1 MKQKSKLVGLLF
13 LMSLLAAC
21 VYQPTPTPV
30 PQIPDDSLITQ
41 SPCAPPCWQGLT
53 PGESTWSEATN
64 FLMNNPLVKGN
75 VEKPYDS
82 AKGYHLWWWAS
93 ETQDPL
99 RANDI
104 DSDKND
110 HITYISLSPNT
121 NITIGEVI
129 QVYGLP
135 TYVTMGFQYPPP
147 DSLIPGPEG
156 VGFDALYTKYGFRV
170 RWLEE
175 TQLTARPFSFCPSVE
190 AILNT
195 VDYYDPQRL
204 DAEWNQVID
213 YVPPEG
219 ALKFEGKDFVT
230 ENDGKIELK
239 CVTFK

>member
-1 MKQKSKLVGLLF
+1 MF
-13 LMSLLAAC
+13 LLAAC
-21 VYQPTPTPV
+21 VYRPTPTPTPKV
-30 PQIPDDSLITQ
+30 PDNSLITQ

-53 PGESTWSEATN
+53 PGKSSRSDVMQ
-64 FLMNNPLVKGN
+64 FLMNNPLVNGN
-75 VEKPYDS
+75 IGEQHDPV
-82 AKGYHLWWWAS
+82 GYQLWWWADEAQS
-93 ETQDPL
+93 SRT
-99 RANDI
+99 NDI
-104 DSDKND
+104 DYAKDGFVA
-110 HITYISLSPNT
+110 HISLNLNT

-135 TYVTMGFQYPPP
+135 TYVTMGLQYPPP

-175 TQLTARPFSFCPSVE
+175 TQLTARPFLFCPSGE

-195 VDYYDPQRL
+195 VDYYDSQRL

-219 ALKFEGKDFVT
+219 ALKFEGKEFVK
-230 ENDGKIELK
+230 ESNGKIGFK
-239 CVTFK
+239 CVTFQ